1 MRSRGDTERISANA
15 LKVQWSPVST
25 GIKGHRV
32 KMYLQAGFCRAGLI
46 LTVLIKTVIIS
57 TILERFSIEF
67 RKTKTKV
74 FTQSN
79 YRGCKQCGEPIKTKS
94 KREWQTQRAGNMC
107 ERTRDD
113 WCWFYFRLDDKVA
126 RVFLSQ

>member
-1 MRSRGDTERISANA
+1 MYICVRSKGAQRELVRTPLRYSGARFN
-15 LKVQWSPVST
+15 ST

-32 KMYLQAGFCRAGLI
+32 KMYLLAGLCRAGLI

-67 RKTKTKV
+67 HKTKTKV

-79 YRGCKQCGEPIKTKS
+79 DRGCKQM
-94 KREWQTQRAGNMC
+94 Q
-107 ERTRDD
+107 
-113 WCWFYFRLDDKVA
+113 
-126 RVFLSQ
+126 